1 MPHPKNKEDKNIN
14 PNISR
19 QASHRHP
26 KHTTS
31 HSPAHQR
38 GINSPPPTRMRA
50 QVPPNTK
57 STQTTEPTLTIE
69 GKNQKEEE
77 YDPKAWEKEI
87 SNGVSWGEK
96 MKRQKYSTKE

>member
-1 MPHPKNKEDKNIN
+1 
-14 PNISR
+14 
-19 QASHRHP
+19 
-26 KHTTS
+26 
-31 HSPAHQR
+31 
-38 GINSPPPTRMRA
+38 MRA

-96 MKRQKYSTKE
+96 MKRQNYSTKE